1 MAIRRITK
9 KEETVYNLLEKHSAG
24 RSRCFRDETFDW
36 DEARFKYASWYRRRS
51 IGEFHVQDKDLQIC
65 KKEVPELYDS
75 MSNFAK
81 AADTL
86 RKAMD
91 EFTGA
96 RWVFNSQARELIQDI
111 RAVYRSYRVL
121 TPQEEL
127 IIEQNK
133 DKKGELE
140 AELSK
145 LTLQLEVLP
154 KKGYRE
160 ERAELKS
167 KIEKVKDILKLL

>member
-9 KEETVYNLLEKHSAG
+9 KEETVYKLLESHSAG
-24 RSRCFRDETFDW
+24 RSRCFGDENLQW
-36 DEARFKYASWYRRRS
+36 HEARFKYASWYRRRS
-51 IGEFHVQDKDLQIC
+51 VAEFYVDGKDLELC
-65 KKEVPELYDS
+65 KNEVPELYES
-75 MSNFAK
+75 MSDFSK
-81 AADTL
+81 AADNL
-86 RKAMD
+86 RKAMR
-91 EFTGA
+91 EFENTRHTFLSNGHGLMKDRYA
-96 RWVFNSQARELIQDI
+96 SYKA
-111 RAVYRSYRVL
+111 YRVL

-160 ERAELKS
+160 ERSELRS